1 MASNGNGNNTKRRG
15 RKPRGGIA
23 SLDDIL
29 AYPTTTTSGNFVEPV
44 QITTLPSQPKSL
56 APFTQHSSSNAGSEE
71 EVHMHHI
78 DYPWHEVGHGE
89 SIITPQ
95 EFQIRNISHSTGSS
109 KSIKKSPSEPAN
121 LSSSSGAAAHA
132 AAVAEQE
139 LMDDELDDMDVFPNE
154 EFIDYETVFRTQT
167 TSSQSKT
174 LHMSARDREAVE
186 VFRPQNN
193 SSSDDGVLTN
203 VPEHMRIISL
213 PANVAAP
220 SSSITSSSNHNQP
233 QPVPEF
239 YHPFRIHF
247 QPPIQHHALED
258 AISWPSKSPFAC
270 WCCKHT
276 FESYPKVTPVS
287 IRGDQIEVIG
297 NFCSWN
303 CSKTWTLQELK
314 RLDLFNTFYH
324 ILFGTSSN
332 EVTPAPSFLS
342 IDTFGGPFTIEQYRS
357 GLNNPE
363 RQVRFETFS
372 NVHIV
377 VSKMFVRAH

>member
-1 MASNGNGNNTKRRG
+1 MSSSNTGNTKRRG

-29 AYPTTTTSGNFVEPV
+29 AYPTTSSAEPIV
-44 QITTLPSQPKSL
+44 VAAIPLSTQPASL
-56 APFTQHSSSNAGSEE
+56 APIVTAAAAVADQE

-95 EFQIRNISHSTGSS
+95 EFQIRNLQPHQTVRP
-109 KSIKKSPSEPAN
+109 KKSQSEPVLCNNTTA
-121 LSSSSGAAAHA
+121 SSQ
-132 AAVAEQE
+132 EQE
-139 LMDDELDDMDVFPNE
+139 LADEELDDMDVFPGE
-154 EFIDYETVFRTQT
+154 ELADYETVFRTQT
-167 TSSQSKT
+167 SSAQSKT

-186 VFRPQNN
+186 VFRPQNV
-193 SSSDDGVLTN
+193 SSSEHDLPN

-213 PANVAAP
+213 PTT
-220 SSSITSSSNHNQP
+220 TSSSTPATIAVAAASTNSQQQNAQ

-247 QPPIQHHALED
+247 QAPTQHHALED

-270 WCCKHT
+270 WWCKHT
-276 FESYPKVTPVS
+276 FETYPKVTPVS

-303 CSKTWTLQELK
+303 CSKTWTLQEIK

-324 ILFGTSSN
+324 VLFGTSSN
-332 EVTPAPSFLS
+332 EVTPAPSFLA
-342 IDTFGGPFTIEQYRS
+342 IDTFGGPFTIDQYRS

-377 VSKMFVRAH
+377 VSKMFIRAN

>member
-1 MASNGNGNNTKRRG
+1 MASNGNHNNTKRRG

-29 AYPTTTTSGNFVEPV
+29 AYPTTSSTNVVEPV
-44 QITTLPSQPKSL
+44 VVSAALPPQPSSL
-56 APFTQHSSSNAGSEE
+56 APFVSPTAAVAVEE

-78 DYPWHEVGHGE
+78 DYPWHEVEHGE
-89 SIITPQ
+89 CIITPQ
-95 EFQIRNISHSTGSS
+95 EFQIRNMQPQSARP
-109 KSIKKSPSEPAN
+109 KKSQSEPVLMNAT
-121 LSSSSGAAAHA
+121 STSKQ
-132 AAVAEQE
+132 EQDLADE
-139 LMDDELDDMDVFPNE
+139 ELDDMDVFPDE
-154 EFIDYETVFRTQT
+154 DLADYETVFRTQT
-167 TSSQSKT
+167 SSSQNKT

-186 VFRPQNN
+186 VFRPQNV
-193 SSSDDGVLTN
+193 SSSEHDSMSN

-213 PANVAAP
+213 PAAP
-220 SSSITSSSNHNQP
+220 VTATYTPAPAYSTPTPPQHT

-247 QPPIQHHALED
+247 QAPAQHHALED

-377 VSKMFVRAH
+377 VSKMFVRAC